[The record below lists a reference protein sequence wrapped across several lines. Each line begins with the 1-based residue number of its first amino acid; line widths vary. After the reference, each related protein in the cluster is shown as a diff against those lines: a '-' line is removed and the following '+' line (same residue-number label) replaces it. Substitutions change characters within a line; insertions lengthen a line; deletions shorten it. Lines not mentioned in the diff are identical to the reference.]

1 MEFLPM
7 PHWETLGRMLA
18 DIAGRHADL
27 VAVIDG
33 DRSLTYGELH
43 RKVRMLAKALIAAG
57 LQKDDLVTCWAP
69 NSWRW
74 VVLAHAVWLAGGVM
88 VPISSRLKLFEAG
101 PLLEKTQAKF
111 LFTVGACV
119 GQHFID
125 ELEKAYGPASGGAP
139 FAKLPS
145 LRRLVR
151 LDVDCTTGGKGE
163 GFADFSDHGLGVSDE
178 NLDARARLIQAG
190 DVCEVMFTSGTT
202 GAPKGVQLDH
212 AQLMRAYWAWT
223 GLGGLEPGD
232 NYLVITPFSHGFGL
246 NAGVIAS
253 ALRGMCMVL
262 LDIFEPNRALELIR
276 RHRVSVVAGPPN
288 LFARIMDLPGVAEDP
303 PKSPRVA
310 FIGAATVPVEILK
323 RVQSVLGIQRVINA
337 YGLMEACVV
346 SQTRADDDRDVI
358 STTTGRALPDVEVRI
373 VDDAGNDLPDG
384 ETGEILVRSYGIMKG
399 YWQDERQT
407 RESMTDD
414 GFFRTGDIGVR
425 DDRGNIR
432 IVDRKK
438 DMFICGGFNAYPAEI
453 EDLLLRM
460 GGISAVSVVG
470 VPDAERGEVPV
481 AYVVPAS
488 GSGIDADRVVAW
500 ARANLASYKVPRRVY
515 LREALPLNGNGKVM
529 KDVLRRDAIEDRL
542 SG

>member
-1 MEFLPM
+1 MEFAPM
-7 PHWETLGRMLA
+7 PHWETLGRMFA
-18 DIAGRHADL
+18 DIAGRHAART
-27 VAVIDG
+27 AVIDG
-33 DRSLTYGELH
+33 NRSLSYGELNQN
-43 RKVRMLAKALIAAG
+43 VRALAKALIAAG
-57 LQKDDLVTCWAP
+57 LEKDDLVTCWAP

-74 VVLAHAVWLAGGVM
+74 VVLAHAVWLAGGIM

-111 LFTVGACV
+111 LFTVGECA
-119 GQHFID
+119 GLHFVD
-125 ELEKAYGPASGGAP
+125 EIEKTYGPASGDALFG
-139 FAKLPS
+139 KLPS
-145 LRRLVR
+145 LRHLVR
-151 LDVDCTTGGKGE
+151 LDLDYGAGGKGE
-163 GFADFSDHGLGVSDE
+163 GFADFSERGSGVSDRA
-178 NLDARARLIQAG
+178 LDARERLIQPD

-212 AQLMRAYWAWT
+212 AQLMRAYWGWT
-223 GLGGLEPGD
+223 GLGSLEPSD

-246 NAGVIAS
+246 NAGIIAS
-253 ALRGMCMVL
+253 ALRAMGMVL
-262 LDIFEPNRALELIR
+262 LDVFEPAKALDLIR
-276 RHRVSVVAGPPN
+276 RHSVTVVAGPPN

-303 PKSPRVA
+303 PRSPRVA

-323 RVQSVLGIQRVINA
+323 RVQSVLGIHRVINA

-346 SQTRADDDRDVI
+346 SQTRADDDQEVI
-358 STTTGRALPDVEVRI
+358 STTTGRVLPDVEVRV
-373 VDDAGNDLPDG
+373 VDDAGKDIPDG
-384 ETGEILVRSYGIMKG
+384 QAGEILVRSYGIMKG

-407 RESMTDD
+407 RESMTAD

-470 VPDAERGEVPV
+470 IPDAERGEIPV
-481 AYVVPAS
+481 AYVVPAA
-488 GSGIDADRVVAW
+488 GSDLDSDRVVAW

-529 KDVLRRDAIEDRL
+529 KDVLRRDAVEDRL